1 MPAPQIASLPEFF
14 TLDSGKVI
22 RLTAIDP
29 TTGALVS
36 GVTISEVKIDVDPE
50 PTDTAKPP
58 QLADYIPIFTYG
70 VAV

>member
-29 TTGALVS
+29 ATGALVN
-36 GVTISEVKIDVDPE
+36 GVTISEVKIDVDPD
-50 PTDTAKPP
+50 TDTKLTPP
-58 QLADYIPIFTYG
+58 PSPLTGAYTTGELDG
-70 VAV
+70 

>member
-14 TLDSGKVI
+14 TLASGSVI

-36 GVTISEVKIDVDPE
+36 GVTISEVKIDVDPAT
-50 PTDTAKPP
+50 TDEGPAIVPP
-58 QLADYIPIFTYG
+58 ILDPAFFAGQA
-70 VAV
+70 A